1 MQGGASSLIFLVLLV
16 GIFYF
21 MLIRPQKRRVDQHRT
36 LIESLGLGDE
46 IVTIGG
52 IFGTIRNIHDEDMEI
67 EIASGTVIRIVKSA
81 VARQVVDE
89 SDDVDDVEEQEEP
102 PADDRA

>member
-52 IFGTIRNIHDEDMEI
+52 MFGTIKNIHDEDIEL
-67 EIASGTVIRIVKSA
+67 EIASGTVIRIVKTA
-81 VARQVVDE
+81 VARQVTEDIDE
-89 SDDVDDVEEQEEP
+89 VEEPDEP

>member
-36 LIESLGLGDE
+36 LIVSLGLGDE

-52 IFGTIRNIHDEDMEI
+52 IFGTIRNIHDEDIEV

-81 VARQVVDE
+81 VARQVVE
-89 SDDVDDVEEQEEP
+89 EPDDVEKQDEP

>member
-52 IFGTIRNIHDEDMEI
+52 IFGTIKNIHDEDIEL
-67 EIASGTVIRIVKSA
+67 EIASGTVIRIVKTA
-81 VARQVVDE
+81 VARQVSEDVDE
-89 SDDVDDVEEQEEP
+89 VEEPEEP

>member
-1 MQGGASSLIFLVLLV
+1 VQGGASSLIFLVLLV

-52 IFGTIRNIHDEDMEI
+52 MFGTIKNIHDEDIEL
-67 EIASGTVIRIVKSA
+67 EIASGTVIRIVKTA
-81 VARQVVDE
+81 VARQVTEDIDE
-89 SDDVDDVEEQEEP
+89 VEEPEEP

>member
-52 IFGTIRNIHDEDMEI
+52 IFGTIRNIRDEDMEV

-89 SDDVDDVEEQEEP
+89 PDDVDEQEEP

>member
-1 MQGGASSLIFLVLLV
+1 MEGGASSLIFLVLLV

-52 IFGTIRNIHDEDMEI
+52 IFGTIKSIHDEDIEL
-67 EIASGTVIRIVKSA
+67 EIASGTVIRIVKTA
-81 VARQVVDE
+81 VARQVT
-89 SDDVDDVEEQEEP
+89 DDVDDVEEAEEP

>member
-1 MQGGASSLIFLVLLV
+1 VQGGASSLIFLVLLV

-52 IFGTIRNIHDEDMEI
+52 IFGTIKNIHDEDIEL

-81 VARQVVDE
+81 VARQVTEDVDE
-89 SDDVDDVEEQEEP
+89 VEEPEEP

>member
-52 IFGTIRNIHDEDMEI
+52 IFGTIKNIHDDDIEL
-67 EIASGTVIRIVKSA
+67 EIASGTVIRIVKTA
-81 VARQVVDE
+81 VARQVTEDIDE
-89 SDDVDDVEEQEEP
+89 VEEPEEP

>member
-52 IFGTIRNIHDEDMEI
+52 IFGTIKNIHDEDIEL
-67 EIASGTVIRIVKSA
+67 EIASGTVIRIVKTA
-81 VARQVVDE
+81 VARQVTEDVDE
-89 SDDVDDVEEQEEP
+89 VEEPEEP

>member
-1 MQGGASSLIFLVLLV
+1 VQGGASSLIFLVLLV

-52 IFGTIRNIHDEDMEI
+52 IFGTIKNIHDEDIEL
-67 EIASGTVIRIVKSA
+67 EIASGTVIRIVKTA
-81 VARQVVDE
+81 VARQVTEDVDE
-89 SDDVDDVEEQEEP
+89 VEEPEEP

>member
-52 IFGTIRNIHDEDMEI
+52 MFGTIKNIHDEDIEL
-67 EIASGTVIRIVKSA
+67 EIASGTVIRIVKTA
-81 VARQVVDE
+81 VARQVTEDVDE
-89 SDDVDDVEEQEEP
+89 ADEPEEP
-102 PADDRA
+102 SADDRA

>member
-1 MQGGASSLIFLVLLV
+1 MQGGASSIIFLVLLV

-21 MLIRPQKRRVDQHRT
+21 MLIRPQKRRVEQHRT

-52 IFGTIRNIHDEDMEI
+52 IFGTIKNIHDEDMEV
-67 EIASGTVIRIVKSA
+67 EIASGTVIRIVKTA
-81 VARQVVDE
+81 VARQVVE
-89 SDDVDDVEEQEEP
+89 DVDEVEGLEEP
-102 PADDRA
+102 PADERA

>member
-52 IFGTIRNIHDEDMEI
+52 IFGIIKNIHDEDIEL
-67 EIASGTVIRIVKSA
+67 EIASGTVIRIVKTA
-81 VARQVVDE
+81 VARQVTEDVDE
-89 SDDVDDVEEQEEP
+89 VEEPEEP

>member
-52 IFGTIRNIHDEDMEI
+52 IFGTIKNIHDEDIEL
-67 EIASGTVIRIVKSA
+67 EIASGTVIRIVKTA
-81 VARQVVDE
+81 VARQVT
-89 SDDVDDVEEQEEP
+89 DDVDEVEEPEEP

>member
-52 IFGTIRNIHDEDMEI
+52 IFGTIKNIHDEDIEL
-67 EIASGTVIRIVKSA
+67 EIAPGTVIRIVKTA
-81 VARQVVDE
+81 VARQVSEDVDE
-89 SDDVDDVEEQEEP
+89 AEEPEP

>member
-1 MQGGASSLIFLVLLV
+1 VQGGASSLIFLVLLV

-21 MLIRPQKRRVDQHRT
+21 MLIRPQKRRVDQHRA

-52 IFGTIRNIHDEDMEI
+52 MFGTIKNIHDEDIEL
-67 EIASGTVIRIVKSA
+67 EIASGTVIRIVKTA
-81 VARQVVDE
+81 VARQVTEDIDE
-89 SDDVDDVEEQEEP
+89 VEEPDEP

>member
-36 LIESLGLGDE
+36 LIESLGVGDE

-52 IFGTIRNIHDEDMEI
+52 IFGTIKNIHDEDIEL
-67 EIASGTVIRIVKSA
+67 EIAGGTVIRIVKTA
-81 VARQVVDE
+81 VARKVT
-89 SDDVDDVEEQEEP
+89 DDVDEVEEPEEP

>member
-52 IFGTIRNIHDEDMEI
+52 MFGTIKNIHDEDIEL
-67 EIASGTVIRIVKSA
+67 EIASGTVIRIVKTA
-81 VARQVVDE
+81 VARQVT
-89 SDDVDDVEEQEEP
+89 DDVDEVEEPEEP

>member
-52 IFGTIRNIHDEDMEI
+52 MFGTIKNIHDEDIEL
-67 EIASGTVIRIVKSA
+67 EIASGTVIRIVKTA
-81 VARQVVDE
+81 VARQVTEDIDE
-89 SDDVDDVEEQEEP
+89 VEEPEEP

>member
-36 LIESLGLGDE
+36 LIESLVLGDE

-52 IFGTIRNIHDEDMEI
+52 IFGTIKNIHDEDIEL
-67 EIASGTVIRIVKSA
+67 EIASGTVIRIVKTA
-81 VARQVVDE
+81 VARQVT
-89 SDDVDDVEEQEEP
+89 DDADDVEEAEEP

>member
-1 MQGGASSLIFLVLLV
+1 VQGGASSLIFLVLLV

-52 IFGTIRNIHDEDMEI
+52 IFGTIKNIHDEDIEL
-67 EIASGTVIRIVKSA
+67 EIASGTVIRIVKTA
-81 VARQVVDE
+81 VARQVAEDVDE
-89 SDDVDDVEEQEEP
+89 VEEPEEP

>member
-52 IFGTIRNIHDEDMEI
+52 MFGTIKNIHDEDIEL
-67 EIASGTVIRIVKSA
+67 EIASGTVIRILKTA
-81 VARQVVDE
+81 VARQVTEEVDE
-89 SDDVDDVEEQEEP
+89 ADEPEEP
-102 PADDRA
+102 SADDRA

>member
-52 IFGTIRNIHDEDMEI
+52 MFGTIKNIDDEDIEL
-67 EIASGTVIRIVKSA
+67 EIASGTVIRIVKTA
-81 VARQVVDE
+81 VARQVTEDIDE
-89 SDDVDDVEEQEEP
+89 VEEPEEP